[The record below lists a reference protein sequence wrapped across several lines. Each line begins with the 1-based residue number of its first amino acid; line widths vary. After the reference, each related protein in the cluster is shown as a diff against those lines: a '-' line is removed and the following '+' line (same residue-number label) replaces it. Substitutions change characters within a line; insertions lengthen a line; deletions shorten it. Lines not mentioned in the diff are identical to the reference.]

1 MKVKD
6 GRKKRRRVVFVKKM
20 VAECS
25 DSKRRERKESKG

>member
-20 VAECS
+20 VAECGC
-25 DSKRRERKESKG
+25 SKRRERKESKG